1 MKYNENSFS
10 FTIESTYIHKELIL
24 IYSFGFLF
32 VHVFENMPVL
42 KGYPNIGSVKTQL
55 LAISQNV
62 CTNESHVEENIICVT
77 RERVTIIC

>member
-1 MKYNENSFS
+1 ME
-10 FTIESTYIHKELIL
+10 TTYAHKELIL

-32 VHVFENMPVL
+32 VHVFENIAVL

-62 CTNESHVEENIICVT
+62 FTNESHVEENIICDT
-77 RERVTIIC
+77 RERVTIICYWT